1 MHRFDELVVTPNRQR
16 LRVGQGFLKFTGQ
29 AIHTH

>member
-1 MHRFDELVVTPNRQR
+1 LVIPPHRQR
-16 LRVGQGFLKFTGQ
+16 LGVGQGFLKFTGQ